1 MKKAKSNLGR
11 VYAMPYALTCPD
23 CNCTLD
29 RTKKLGVYFWEH
41 PISIDC
47 DLDGVFFRLH
57 EDSSAKLAV
66 AILERRSK

>member
-1 MKKAKSNLGR
+1 MTKPKSQKGR

-23 CNCTLD
+23 CNCMLD

-47 DLDGVFFRLH
+47 ELDGVFYDL
-57 EDSSAKLAV
+57 KLVV